1 MQWVL
6 SADFKRRLRFDDLIE
21 DELLVAVALVGA
33 SVGEILREG
42 GEESVGLGVGLLET
56 EGATLME
63 GDAVLDLDEEL
74 FDEAFV
80 EVDEGDA
87 ADTVYTAVKVLEDA
101 ELLLIV
107 EMDDALEEDLVKA
120 VGLALMEGELVGC

>member
-1 MQWVL
+1 
-6 SADFKRRLRFDDLIE
+6 LIE
-21 DELLVAVALVGA
+21 DDLLVAVALVGA

-42 GEESVGLGVGLLET
+42 GAESVGLGVGLLET

-63 GDAVLDLDEEL
+63 GDDVLDLDDDL

-80 EVDEGDA
+80 EVDESDA

-101 ELLLIV
+101 DLLLIV
-107 EMDDALEEDLVKA
+107 EMDDALEEDILVKA